1 MFSRTLAHGN
11 SKIEIRQ
18 LKIKGKK
25 ARETN
30 ECENRHSGHENVPS
44 TYTSKV
50 TESRP
55 VTSVTHDNLS
65 RSPDSYSFFKKSSIY
80 PFTLVHV
87 RNTHVGFSCGFH
99 FSSDLIYEVGA
110 LTMYRHLN

>member
-1 MFSRTLAHGN
+1 MAIENVELIARVFSRTLAHGN

-30 ECENRHSGHENVPS
+30 ECGKKHSGHEKVPS

-55 VTSVTHDNLS
+55 VTHDSPS
-65 RSPDSYSFFKKSSIY
+65 RSPDSYSFF
-80 PFTLVHV
+80 
-87 RNTHVGFSCGFH
+87 
-99 FSSDLIYEVGA
+99 
-110 LTMYRHLN
+110 